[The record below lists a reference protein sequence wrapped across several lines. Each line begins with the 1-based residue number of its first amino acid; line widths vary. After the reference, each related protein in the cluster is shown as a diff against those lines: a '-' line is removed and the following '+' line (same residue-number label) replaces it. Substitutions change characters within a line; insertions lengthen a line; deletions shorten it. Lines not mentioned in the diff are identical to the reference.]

1 VDEIPLKSQFS
12 KLFELSLDKNSTLAD
27 MFRFGRGY
35 GGNGWRWYRQ
45 LFAWEEELWGECYP
59 ALANVL
65 LQVDIPDEC
74 E

>member
-1 VDEIPLKSQFS
+1 
-12 KLFELSLDKNSTLAD
+12 
-27 MFRFGRGY
+27 MFRFGCGY